1 MAKSVEE
8 VLAKVFNME
17 ASKINDITS
26 PSNTEAWDSFNGLL
40 LVTELEKTFDVKFTI
55 EEIVGVKTVADIKAV
70 IRKHGVKLF

>member
-55 EEIVGVKTVADIKAV
+55 EEIVGVKTVADIKKV
-70 IRKHGVKLF
+70 LKQHGAEVK